1 MNIIVS
7 GKNILLTDSLKNA
20 AEKQISK
27 LEKYFSS
34 DINVKANL
42 SVQVNT
48 HIIEITIPIN
58 GVIIRVEEA
67 TDDMY
72 KSIDHAVKKL
82 ERQLV
87 KYKRKLQKRDINKNF
102 FLNDTLDESI
112 EDSEANVV
120 RTKRFAIKPMDIDEA
135 ILNMELLGHSFFVF
149 RNSSSEEVNVVYKRK
164 NESYGLIEP
173 EI

>member
-7 GKNILLTDSLKNA
+7 GKNMLLTESLKNY

-34 DINVKANL
+34 GINVRANL

-48 HIIEITIPIN
+48 HIVEITIPIN
-58 GVIIRVEEA
+58 DVIIRAEEA

-72 KSIDHAVKKL
+72 KSIDYAVKKL
-82 ERQLV
+82 EHQLI
-87 KYKRKLQKRDINKNF
+87 KYKRKLQKRDINKKF

-112 EDSEANVV
+112 EDSDASVV

>member
-7 GKNILLTDSLKNA
+7 GKNIILTDSLKNTV
-20 AEKQISK
+20 EKQISK

-34 DINVKANL
+34 DINVIANL

-48 HIIEITIPIN
+48 HIIEITISIN
-58 GVIIRVEEA
+58 GVIIRAEEA

-72 KSIDHAVKKL
+72 KSIDYAVKKI
-82 ERQLV
+82 EHQLI
-87 KYKRKLQKRDINKNF
+87 KYRRKLQKRDIDKNF
-102 FLNDTLDESI
+102 LLNDMLDESI
-112 EDSEANVV
+112 EDSDASVV

-135 ILNMELLGHSFFVF
+135 ILNMELLGHAFFVF

-164 NESYGLIEP
+164 DGAYGLIEP

>member
-7 GKNILLTDSLKNA
+7 GKNILLTDSLKNTV
-20 AEKQISK
+20 EKQISK
-27 LEKYFSS
+27 LGKYFSS
-34 DINVKANL
+34 DINVRANL

-58 GVIIRVEEA
+58 GVMIRAEEA

-72 KSIDHAVKKL
+72 KSIDYAVKKL
-82 ERQLV
+82 EHQLI
-87 KYKRKLQKRDINKNF
+87 KYKRKLQKRDISKNF
-102 FLNDTLDESI
+102 LLNDTFDESI
-112 EDSEANVV
+112 EDSDANVV

-135 ILNMELLGHSFFVF
+135 ILNMELLGHAFFVF